1 MDLPQEIDDYIKDSI
16 DHSLGLPLPTK
27 TLELKLSVSQEA
39 QRRLRNRCL
48 SLQYKLREKDEL
60 IDRIRVRTFQF
71 YAFYV
76 CMYVC
81 FLFLDLK
88 IFFFLN
94 AFGDVIGWILI
105 GMYVYVSV
113 CVFCL

>member
-1 MDLPQEIDDYIKDSI
+1 MDLPKEIDDYIKDSI
-16 DHSLGLPLPTK
+16 DHSLGLPLSTK

-60 IDRIRVRTFQF
+60 IDRIRVRNFQF
-71 YAFYV
+71 YP
-76 CMYVC
+76 
-81 FLFLDLK
+81 FLDLK

-94 AFGDVIGWILI
+94 AFGDVCMFMFL
-105 GMYVYVSV
+105 YV
-113 CVFCL
+113 CVCGFLDFRSALENVIG

>member
-16 DHSLGLPLPTK
+16 DHSLGLPLSTK

-60 IDRIRVRTFQF
+60 IDRIRVRNFQF
-71 YAFYV
+71 YPLLY
-76 CMYVC
+76 
-81 FLFLDLK
+81 LK
-88 IFFFLN
+88 IFFFSLM
-94 AFGDVIGWILI
+94 LLE
-105 GMYVYVSV
+105 MYV
-113 CVFCL
+113 CLCFCM

>member
-16 DHSLGLPLPTK
+16 DHSLGLPLSTK

-60 IDRIRVRTFQF
+60 IDRIRVRNFQF
-71 YAFYV
+71 YP
-76 CMYVC
+76 
-81 FLFLDLK
+81 FLDLK
-88 IFFFLN
+88 IFFFSLM
-94 AFGDVIGWILI
+94 LLE
-105 GMYVYVSV
+105 MYVCFYVSV
-113 CVFCL
+113 CVCLWIFRFS